1 MREPARATLA
11 VASLCALVLLRQVA
25 PGGGWALG
33 CGVLLFALGALLTTR
48 RVSRRR
54 GLDPREDL
62 HSLLLVGGGV
72 LGVGVSVATLI
83 GGDYAGHG
91 LAWLARTL
99 LLLGLLALPHVRLRW
114 LPVHGLALLLALWS
128 AAAFHDADHPALLP
142 LALAGL
148 TLGLGLQGLL
158 FAHEAELSR
167 STSASITTG
176 VAPTPWGL
184 RPHHLPALLV
194 LLVALVPLAAHWSL
208 PRLDFTPRRMP
219 ASSGPARTPRD
230 ALLAPQEAGWE
241 VGFSPSLRMDE
252 PRAATMR
259 GDTELMRVTAKP
271 GLPALYLRGAAL
283 PIAGELGFFPSQR
296 RLLEPP
302 LREPRTQTLAVELL
316 SDQEGTLFADGRP
329 SVFRGVRPRFAPRG
343 VLAPRGARY
352 PLRYEVDC
360 ELASADLDPYDLR
373 PFLDELDVLRLPASL
388 RDDPELRKLA
398 ERVAW
403 GNSVHGRVQ
412 SAIRYLQHNGE
423 YTLRR
428 TRPAGLDLYS
438 VVTRFLREDKRGV
451 CEEFA
456 VSCAVLLR
464 LVDVPARVVT
474 GFRTIERDDEGRFRV
489 RARHAHAWIEVA
501 YEGAGWVGYEP
512 TPPLPGSS
520 GLPGGGRIS
529 LPAPQPSPS
538 PPAEGQEA
546 KDPSQVR
553 PGGVVLP
560 RGALQLGVLAG
571 LALLAL
577 WALLGPARLRRE
589 LRERQLR
596 RAGVVAPE
604 LRDLRQRLFDLLAA
618 RGFPLDGSQT
628 PQEFLAEREEQGPAE
643 PRLRAA
649 VEHYTHLRFSG
660 PDPVLRVAL
669 GAALERLERGADE
682 QTRPSSTSA

>member
-1 MREPARATLA
+1 MREPARVTLA

-33 CGVLLFALGALLTTR
+33 CGVALFALGALLTGR
-48 RVSRRR
+48 PAARRR
-54 GLDPREDL
+54 GLDSREDL
-62 HSLLLVGGGV
+62 RSLLVLGGGV
-72 LGVGVSVATLI
+72 LTVGVSVATLI

-99 LLLGLLALPHVRLRW
+99 LLLGLLALPYARLRW
-114 LPVHGLALLLALWS
+114 LPVQGLALLLALWS

-208 PRLDFTPRRMP
+208 PRLDFAPRPAP
-219 ASSGPARTPRD
+219 ASSGPPRAPRD
-230 ALLAPQEAGWE
+230 ALLASQEPGWE
-241 VGFSPSLRMDE
+241 VGFSTRLRMDE
-252 PRAATMR
+252 PRSAALR
-259 GDTELMRVTAKP
+259 GDAELVRVRVQPT
-271 GLPALYLRGAAL
+271 LPALYLRGATL
-283 PIAGELGFFPSQR
+283 PLASEEGFFPSQR

-302 LREPRTQTLAVELL
+302 LRDPRLQTLEVELL
-316 SDQEGTLFADGRP
+316 REQEGALFADGRP
-329 SVFRGVRPRFAPRG
+329 RAFRGLRPRAASWG
-343 VLAPRGARY
+343 LLAPRGARY

-360 ELASADLDPYDLR
+360 ELAGEDLEPFELR
-373 PFLDELDVLRLPASL
+373 PFLDELDLLRLPAAL
-388 RDDPELRKLA
+388 RDDPALRDLA

-403 GNSVHGRVQ
+403 GNNVHGRVL
-412 SAIRYLQHNGE
+412 SAIRYLQHKGE

-428 TRPAGLDLYS
+428 TRPAGLDLHT
-438 VVTRFLREDKRGV
+438 VVTRFLSEDPRGV

-464 LVDVPARVVT
+464 LVDVPVRVVT

-520 GLPGGGRIS
+520 GLAGAQINAPRPAPSSSPGGG
-529 LPAPQPSPS
+529 
-538 PPAEGQEA
+538 PAES

-553 PGGVVLP
+553 PGGIALP
-560 RGALQLGVLAG
+560 RGALQVGVLAG

-589 LRERQLR
+589 LRAQQLR
-596 RAGVVAPE
+596 RAGVVPPD

-628 PQEFLAEREEQGPAE
+628 PQEFLAARAEE
-643 PRLRAA
+643 PRLQAA
-649 VEHYTHLRFSG
+649 VEHYTHLRFAG
-660 PDPVLRVAL
+660 PDPSQRRGLA
-669 GAALERLERGADE
+669 AALERLEAKQAPEPPEG
-682 QTRPSSTSA
+682 